1 MNMPK
6 GGERRKEHERTT
18 TKPLPRQKEWR
29 GSVVRGR
36 HGRRQQGG
44 PQPGGSSRPAARK
57 MDVTR
62 NDVKTRSDPRGN
74 PSESHQRSAS
84 VPLSHAHAPTPH
96 TAHGHVGPPA
106 SRPPGPRGLRSD
118 SINIPPSSVAARGW
132 RAGLRGW
139 EQGIR
144 ARKAGGR
151 ALWAASVTRDPDR
164 GVRGAGCAGWGDTH
178 LESEPENSGSAE

>member
-1 MNMPK
+1 MDAT
-6 GGERRKEHERTT
+6 GEGSRAVRSLAG
-18 TKPLPRQKEWR
+18 LPGRP
-29 GSVVRGR
+29 RGR
-36 HGRRQQGG
+36 RMSPGTTLRPVAILEGTRVKVTSAQPQFLFPMRTRR
-44 PQPGGSSRPAARK
+44 
-57 MDVTR
+57 
-62 NDVKTRSDPRGN
+62 
-74 PSESHQRSAS
+74 
-84 VPLSHAHAPTPH
+84 PH
-96 TAHGHVGPPA
+96 TPPTGTCRRCARGRERLEVGAPA

-164 GVRGAGCAGWGDTH
+164 GVWGAGCAGWGDTH